1 MNSLEHTLENQLS
14 EEANA
19 RWLQTLKEIEDID
32 GLLNAA
38 LLLNNLY
45 HTERTKCRWAIR
57 EAADNL
63 KRNL

>member
-1 MNSLEHTLENQLS
+1 MNSLEQTLENHLS

-19 RWLQTLKEIEDID
+19 RWLQALKELEDIQ

-45 HTERTKCRWAIR
+45 HTEKTKCHWAIR